1 MGASPQHYT
10 LVAATSKTFTFDLNF
25 GRVEI
30 LNVDGAAAVYISTDG
45 STPTVAGDGFDVL
58 PAAIG
63 AVELP
68 DRTTTATTVVKLIS
82 AGTPKVSVRGI
93 L

>member
-1 MGASPQHYT
+1 MAGSPQHFT
-10 LVAATSKTFTFDLNF
+10 LVADTVTTCTFSSNF

-45 STPTVAGDGFDVL
+45 SAPVVGGTGYDVL
-58 PAAIG
+58 PAAICS
-63 AVELP
+63 VEVA
-68 DRTTTATTVVKLIS
+68 DQTSGNTVVKLIS
-82 AGTPKVSVRGI
+82 AGTPKVSVRG